1 MWTKTIP
8 SSSPSSGLSLWSV
21 DEDKDEDEV
30 EDGAENEKGGRH
42 IPDSTGQRVR
52 ISN

>member
-21 DEDKDEDEV
+21 DEDKGDDEV
-30 EDGAENEKGGRH
+30 EDGAEKGGRQ
-42 IPDSTGQRVR
+42 IPDSTCPRVR

>member
-1 MWTKTIP
+1 MIP

>member
-1 MWTKTIP
+1 MMP

-30 EDGAENEKGGRH
+30 EDGAENEKGGQH
-42 IPDSTGQRVR
+42 IPDSMGQRER

>member
-1 MWTKTIP
+1 MIP

-21 DEDKDEDEV
+21 DEDKDEGEV
-30 EDGAENEKGGRH
+30 EDGAENEKGGQH
-42 IPDSTGQRVR
+42 IPDSMGQRER